1 MAEVEYS
8 SQGWVR
14 FITFNRPET
23 LNALTFEGEGLFA
36 NYLQEF
42 QEDADARVLVIS
54 GTDKAFSTGLDLK
67 SRGLN
72 NSASKPARTLT
83 SREPI
88 KVTKPIIA
96 AIAGYALG
104 GGLEIALAA
113 DIRVVADNA
122 RLGLPEVRRGLI
134 PGAGGIQR
142 LARLVPLGNAYQM
155 LFSGEW
161 ITAEEAYRIGLVQRV
176 TRVEELLSVATELAE
191 KIAANA
197 PLAVQATKE
206 AVSHGLGLRLDDA
219 LDYDNLL
226 VFRNRQSEDSK
237 EGVRAFLE
245 KREPNFLG
253 R

>member
-1 MAEVEYS
+1 
-8 SQGWVR
+8 
-14 FITFNRPET
+14 
-23 LNALTFEGEGLFA
+23 
-36 NYLQEF
+36 
-42 QEDADARVLVIS
+42 
-54 GTDKAFSTGLDLK
+54 
-67 SRGLN
+67 
-72 NSASKPARTLT
+72 
-83 SREPI
+83 
-88 KVTKPIIA
+88 
-96 AIAGYALG
+96 
-104 GGLEIALAA
+104 
-113 DIRVVADNA
+113 
-122 RLGLPEVRRGLI
+122 
-134 PGAGGIQR
+134 
-142 LARLVPLGNAYQM
+142 M

-226 VFRNRQSEDSK
+226 VFKNRQSEDSK

-245 KREPNFLG
+245 KREPDFLG